1 MVIPAFI
8 HRIVEVLPVPGS
20 YTETANW
27 ASNVILSLV
36 SVLFVAI
43 LDRKYH

>member
-8 HRIVEVLPVPGS
+8 QRILEVLPVPGS
-20 YTETANW
+20 YTETANL
-27 ASNVILSLV
+27 ASDVIVSPF
-36 SVLFVAI
+36 SVLFVAT